1 MSEASVG
8 YLNYSEP
15 AIVPLEAREWLAN
28 YDVARCYYCGEPAG
42 TTDHVVP
49 QSMLEALGVLGD
61 GAVNDV
67 LVRFGRRLTVP
78 ACLECNVVLNN
89 SYQDTLA
96 KRKAELKRRLK
107 RRYKK
112 ILRTPDWTDRELS
125 QLGERLQQ
133 AVIGAI
139 VKRDVIL
146 RRLRY

>member
-1 MSEASVG
+1 MTETGVG

-15 AIVPLEAREWLAN
+15 AVVPLEAREWLAD

-49 QSMLEALGVLGD
+49 QAMLSILRTLGD
-61 GAVNDV
+61 QAVDDV

-78 ACLECNVVLNN
+78 ACLECNVVLSN

-107 RRYKK
+107 RRYQV
-112 ILRTPDWTDRELS
+112 ILRTPDWSDRELS
-125 QLGERLQQ
+125 QLGDRLQQ